1 MSHRACVAA
10 ALVSVAVVAV
20 GAQDPQESQRATFR
34 SGLDLVSV
42 AVVVRDQDGRFIR
55 GLRPSDFEVFDRG
68 ATRDIV
74 QFQRGEDAEARLA
87 LLVDTSGSMEVGPKR
102 ARAQLAGEFLMAG
115 FRRSDTAS
123 VFTFDSR
130 VRRLTPFTNDRDE
143 LRAAMKEVESWGQT
157 HIYDAIV
164 GTVNTV
170 VNDTPRPRGV
180 LLLTDGLDTA
190 SVLSPEDAAMAASA
204 VDLPLYVLAVD
215 NSPAAVRA
223 REDLSGADDGLTLSE
238 LAHRTGGRAAE
249 ATTVAQ
255 LSLETGDILS
265 ELRNQYVLAF
275 QAGTAKG
282 WHDLTVRVKR
292 GRVQARS
299 RNGYNVL

>member
-1 MSHRACVAA
+1 
-10 ALVSVAVVAV
+10 VSIAVVTV
-20 GAQDPQESQRATFR
+20 GAQQPQEAAQESQRTTFR

-42 AVVVRDQDGRFIR
+42 AVVVRDQDGKFIK
-55 GLRPSDFEVFDRG
+55 GLRPSDFEVLDRG
-68 ATRDIV
+68 AAREIV
-74 QFQRGEDAEARLA
+74 QFQRGEDAEARVA

-102 ARAQLAGEFLMAG
+102 VRARLAAEFLMAD
-115 FRRSDTAS
+115 FKRTDTAS

-164 GTVNTV
+164 GTVNSV
-170 VNDTPRPRGV
+170 VTDTPRPRAV

-190 SVLSPEDAAMAASA
+190 SVLSPEDAATAASA

-223 REDLSGADDGLTLSE
+223 REDASSTPGVLTLND

-249 ATTVAQ
+249 ATTIAQ
-255 LSLETGDILS
+255 MSIETRDILS

-275 QAGTAKG
+275 PAATDKG
-282 WHDLTVRVKR
+282 WHELTVRVKR